1 MYGHSRSPEIPIY
14 GSKTLAVREGRLE
27 LHGK

>member
-1 MYGHSRSPEIPIY
+1 MYGRLRAPEIPIY
-14 GSKTLAVREGRLE
+14 GAKTLAVREGRLE